1 MLVAIAAPATASPV
15 MLTSPA
21 VAHLNVFAFDAA
33 PYAEL
38 AGLGV
43 SPLRLP
49 DVKWGEF
56 DFSHAQA
63 VALEWADATIHGP
76 GSHAFGLVG
85 LMLWVLWWRRRLPA
99 LDDSMQGASEDAP
112 LHHA

>member
-21 VAHLNVFAFDAA
+21 VAHSNIFVLDAA

-38 AGLGV
+38 ARLGIGFNVSSITTPAV
-43 SPLRLP
+43 SPFRLP
-49 DVKWGEF
+49 DVRWGEF
-56 DFSHAQA
+56 DFSRAQA

-85 LMLWVLWWRRRLPA
+85 LMLWVLWWRRLPS
-99 LDDSMQGASEDAP
+99 LYS
-112 LHHA
+112 